1 MDESYLKQYVRQQRE
16 KRTGSPAKIAPVS
29 GRGSGVRSTQPAP
42 TNRDSGSDSGQ
53 NPKIEHSQLAEGRFA
68 RADVQRGIDAQK
80 SVQAT
85 RESGG
90 RVVGAVKNQGE
101 EVVGSI
107 RLLGV
112 KLTTALE
119 ENNSKLL
126 RSIDKLTNAV
136 RFSGGGGGGLFDEPS
151 LDRGRGRDR
160 DRDRGRGRGRKPSKM
175 PGLKIAGG
183 ALVGGVLGH
192 YAGAEGAR
200 MLGFDEDTAETAGT
214 VGSVAGSVLGGV
226 VMTEGGRQVVARAG
240 QAIVRN
246 PGATGAV
253 VAGGYAAYQGAKNV
267 STLTDSGADTA
278 DRIRAGSHL
287 ALSGVGGFIGSRL
300 GGAQGAAYG
309 AAAGDFVADAAESLG
324 SVLNDAISGTTIGDA
339 IQTGIGTGID
349 ALLSPFSADARDR
362 LGKTFG
368 SVADSASA
376 AAAGVVGSVSAFGR
390 QAADVY
396 DSAVSRVG
404 GLTVGA
410 GEAVMAAVGAGSQLF
425 SEGLASSATLFQ
437 EGITSSLTPAI
448 TAAAG
453 MISSS
458 VVNFQN
464 WYAGFGDTFDQLASD
479 LGRNFDEFAD
489 GASMLARSTWAGLK
503 AGAGKVEQAAKEGYN
518 NAQPKPAAAAPAVT
532 TSQTSATPFG
542 SRDKPQAPV
551 ASADTAPV
559 PAAREKPAVKQSVLD
574 KAANVARGVAG
585 AVVSGAAAVP
595 GAAAEVKRVAAPG
608 VQAGLTQMKS
618 GVAGGVGS
626 IAEFFE
632 SGGRGVNT
640 ISTGKGD
647 HGGVSYGKHQLAS
660 KNGSMATFLKSKE
673 AAQFSSQFAGLTPGS
688 KEFNDAYAK
697 LASGENSSD
706 FAKAQKQYIDRTHFE
721 PTKNNV
727 TKSTGIDIANRSKA
741 LNEAVYSTSVQYG
754 ADGGSSLL
762 KKAWKDLGPDADDA
776 TLISKLQD
784 YKQANV
790 DTNFKSSSADMRAGV
805 AKRAGQEKEMLLRVL
820 EAEKTGNSTE
830 KETKN
835 KWVKKQDEAIKQA
848 AGLVPK
854 AGSDSQVAA
863 AAPTAGTVQPTQV
876 AAAAPVKPT
885 PTASATSTP
894 TTETKTKGSFV
905 QPIVPTQVAST
916 QREKTAQEL
925 NPHLF
930 KQTQTTPMSP
940 LRDTALTGSGGSQS
954 VKVAEAAKSYH
965 LSPLARSRSAA
976 GNSQPSAVDSLASAR
991 PTEFEKIRE
1000 KPALTQ
1006 QVEIANF
1013 PEQKDEQ
1020 ASMQQAPAIIAGK
1033 GPPMLD
1039 EIPLI
1044 ISDMGLVLLQ
1054 MGHT

>member
-29 GRGSGVRSTQPAP
+29 GVGSGVRSTQPDP

-136 RFSGGGGGGLFDEPS
+136 RFSGGGGGGLFDGPS
-151 LDRGRGRDR
+151 
-160 DRDRGRGRGRKPSKM
+160 RGRGRGRGGKPSKFGT
-175 PGLKIAGG
+175 GLKIAGG

-226 VMTEGGRQVVARAG
+226 VMTEGGRKGVARAG

-246 PGATGAV
+246 PGAAGAV

-425 SEGLASSATLFQ
+425 SEGLASSASMLQ
-437 EGITSSLTPAI
+437 SGIEASLNPAI

-518 NAQPKPAAAAPAVT
+518 NAQPKPAAAA
-532 TSQTSATPFG
+532 
-542 SRDKPQAPV
+542 
-551 ASADTAPV
+551 
-559 PAAREKPAVKQSVLD
+559 AAPAVKQGVLD

-727 TKSTGIDIANRSKA
+727 TESTGIDIANRSKA

-754 ADGGSSLL
+754 AGGGSSLL

-820 EAEKTGNSTE
+820 EAEKTGSFTE

-863 AAPTAGTVQPTQV
+863 APAAGTVQPTQV

-885 PTASATSTP
+885 TTASATSTP
-894 TTETKTKGSFV
+894 ATETKTKGSFV

>member
-29 GRGSGVRSTQPAP
+29 GMGSGVRSTQPAP

-136 RFSGGGGGGLFDEPS
+136 RFSGGGGGGGLFDEPS
-151 LDRGRGRDR
+151 LDR
-160 DRDRGRGRGRKPSKM
+160 DRDRGRDRGRGRKPSKM

-226 VMTEGGRQVVARAG
+226 VMTEGGRKGVARAG

-246 PGATGAV
+246 PGAAGAV

-278 DRIRAGSHL
+278 DRLRAGSRL

-425 SEGLASSATLFQ
+425 SEGLASSASMLQ
-437 EGITSSLTPAI
+437 SGIEASLNPAI

-464 WYAGFGDTFDQLASD
+464 WYAGFGDTFDKLTES

-518 NAQPKPAAAAPAVT
+518 NAQPKPAAA
-532 TSQTSATPFG
+532 
-542 SRDKPQAPV
+542 
-551 ASADTAPV
+551 
-559 PAAREKPAVKQSVLD
+559 PAVKQGVLD
-574 KAANVARGVAG
+574 KAANVAQGVAG

-608 VQAGLTQMKS
+608 VQAGLAQMKS

-727 TKSTGIDIANRSKA
+727 TESTGIDIANRSKA

-754 ADGGSSLL
+754 AGGGSSLL
-762 KKAWKDLGPDADDA
+762 KKAWKGLGPDADDA

-820 EAEKTGNSTE
+820 EAEKTGNFTE

-876 AAAAPVKPT
+876 VAAAPVKPT
-885 PTASATSTP
+885 TTASATGTP
-894 TTETKTKGSFV
+894 ATETKTKGSFV
-905 QPIVPTQVAST
+905 QPIVPTQMAST

>member
-29 GRGSGVRSTQPAP
+29 GVGSGVRSTQPDP

-136 RFSGGGGGGLFDEPS
+136 RFSGGGGGGLFDGPS
-151 LDRGRGRDR
+151 L
-160 DRDRGRGRGRKPSKM
+160 DRDRGRGRGRGGKPSKFGT
-175 PGLKIAGG
+175 GLKIAGG

-226 VMTEGGRQVVARAG
+226 VMTEGGRKGVARAG

-246 PGATGAV
+246 PGAAGAV

-425 SEGLASSATLFQ
+425 SEGLASSAVLFQ

-518 NAQPKPAAAAPAVT
+518 NAQPKPAAA
-532 TSQTSATPFG
+532 
-542 SRDKPQAPV
+542 
-551 ASADTAPV
+551 

-608 VQAGLTQMKS
+608 VQAGLAQMKS

-727 TKSTGIDIANRSKA
+727 TESTGIDIANRSKA

-754 ADGGSSLL
+754 AGGGSSLL

-820 EAEKTGNSTE
+820 EAEKTGNFTE

-835 KWVKKQDEAIKQA
+835 KWVKQNEAIKQA

-863 AAPTAGTVQPTQV
+863 AAQTAGTVQPTQV

-885 PTASATSTP
+885 PTASATS
-894 TTETKTKGSFV
+894 
-905 QPIVPTQVAST
+905 
-916 QREKTAQEL
+916 
-925 NPHLF
+925 
-930 KQTQTTPMSP
+930 TPMSP

>member
-136 RFSGGGGGGLFDEPS
+136 RFSGGGGGGLFDGPS
-151 LDRGRGRDR
+151 
-160 DRDRGRGRGRKPSKM
+160 RGRGRGRGGKPSKFGT
-175 PGLKIAGG
+175 GLKIAGG

-226 VMTEGGRQVVARAG
+226 VMTEGGRKGVARAG

-246 PGATGAV
+246 PGAAGAV

-287 ALSGVGGFIGSRL
+287 ALSGVGGFIGSRF

-425 SEGLASSATLFQ
+425 SEGLASSAVLFQ

-518 NAQPKPAAAAPAVT
+518 NAQPKPAAAA
-532 TSQTSATPFG
+532 
-542 SRDKPQAPV
+542 
-551 ASADTAPV
+551 
-559 PAAREKPAVKQSVLD
+559 AAPAVKQGVLD

-754 ADGGSSLL
+754 AGGGSSLL

-820 EAEKTGNSTE
+820 EAEKTGSFTE

-835 KWVKKQDEAIKQA
+835 KWVKKQNGAIKQA

-854 AGSDSQVAA
+854 AGSDS
-863 AAPTAGTVQPTQV
+863 
-876 AAAAPVKPT
+876 
-885 PTASATSTP
+885 
-894 TTETKTKGSFV
+894 
-905 QPIVPTQVAST
+905 QVAST

>member
-136 RFSGGGGGGLFDEPS
+136 RFSGGGGGGLFDGPS
-151 LDRGRGRDR
+151 LDRDRG
-160 DRDRGRGRGRKPSKM
+160 RDRGRGRGRKPSKM

-226 VMTEGGRQVVARAG
+226 VMTEGGRKGVARAG

-246 PGATGAV
+246 PGAAGAV

-425 SEGLASSATLFQ
+425 SEGLASSAVLFQ

-518 NAQPKPAAAAPAVT
+518 NAQPKPAAAA
-532 TSQTSATPFG
+532 
-542 SRDKPQAPV
+542 
-551 ASADTAPV
+551 
-559 PAAREKPAVKQSVLD
+559 AAPAVKQSVLD

-754 ADGGSSLL
+754 AGGGSSLL

-790 DTNFKSSSADMRAGV
+790 DTHFKSSEADVRAGV

-820 EAEKTGNSTE
+820 EAEKTGNFTE

-876 AAAAPVKPT
+876 VAAAPVKPT
-885 PTASATSTP
+885 TTASATSTP
-894 TTETKTKGSFV
+894 ATETKTKGSFV

>member
-126 RSIDKLTNAV
+126 FSIDKLTNAV
-136 RFSGGGGGGLFDEPS
+136 RFSGGGGGGGGGLFDGPS
-151 LDRGRGRDR
+151 
-160 DRDRGRGRGRKPSKM
+160 RGRGRGRGRGGKPSKFGT
-175 PGLKIAGG
+175 GLKIAGG

-214 VGSVAGSVLGGV
+214 VGSVAGSVLGGA
-226 VMTEGGRQVVARAG
+226 VMTEGGRKGVARAG

-246 PGATGAV
+246 PGAAGAV

-425 SEGLASSATLFQ
+425 SEGLASSASMLQ
-437 EGITSSLTPAI
+437 SGIEASLNPAI

-464 WYAGFGDTFDQLASD
+464 WYAGFGDTFDKLTES

-518 NAQPKPAAAAPAVT
+518 NAQPKPADAAAAQP
-532 TSQTSATPFG
+532 
-542 SRDKPQAPV
+542 K
-551 ASADTAPV
+551 
-559 PAAREKPAVKQSVLD
+559 PAAAAPAVKQSVLD
-574 KAANVARGVAG
+574 KAANVARGVLG
-585 AVVSGAAAVP
+585 TNP
-595 GAAAEVKRVAAPG
+595 
-608 VQAGLTQMKS
+608 
-618 GVAGGVGS
+618 
-626 IAEFFE
+626 
-632 SGGRGVNT
+632 
-640 ISTGKGD
+640 
-647 HGGVSYGKHQLAS
+647 KHQ
-660 KNGSMATFLKSKE
+660 
-673 AAQFSSQFAGLTPGS
+673 
-688 KEFNDAYAK
+688 
-697 LASGENSSD
+697 
-706 FAKAQKQYIDRTHFE
+706 
-721 PTKNNV
+721 
-727 TKSTGIDIANRSKA
+727 
-741 LNEAVYSTSVQYG
+741 
-754 ADGGSSLL
+754 
-762 KKAWKDLGPDADDA
+762 
-776 TLISKLQD
+776 
-784 YKQANV
+784 
-790 DTNFKSSSADMRAGV
+790 
-805 AKRAGQEKEMLLRVL
+805 
-820 EAEKTGNSTE
+820 
-830 KETKN
+830 
-835 KWVKKQDEAIKQA
+835 
-848 AGLVPK
+848 
-854 AGSDSQVAA
+854 
-863 AAPTAGTVQPTQV
+863 
-876 AAAAPVKPT
+876 
-885 PTASATSTP
+885 
-894 TTETKTKGSFV
+894 
-905 QPIVPTQVAST
+905 
-916 QREKTAQEL
+916 
-925 NPHLF
+925 
-930 KQTQTTPMSP
+930 
-940 LRDTALTGSGGSQS
+940 
-954 VKVAEAAKSYH
+954 
-965 LSPLARSRSAA
+965 
-976 GNSQPSAVDSLASAR
+976 
-991 PTEFEKIRE
+991 
-1000 KPALTQ
+1000 
-1006 QVEIANF
+1006 
-1013 PEQKDEQ
+1013 
-1020 ASMQQAPAIIAGK
+1020 
-1033 GPPMLD
+1033 
-1039 EIPLI
+1039 
-1044 ISDMGLVLLQ
+1044 
-1054 MGHT
+1054 

>member
-29 GRGSGVRSTQPAP
+29 GMGSGVRSTQPAP

-68 RADVQRGIDAQK
+68 RADVQRGIGAQK
-80 SVQAT
+80 PVQAT

-136 RFSGGGGGGLFDEPS
+136 RFSGGGGGLFDGPS
-151 LDRGRGRDR
+151 
-160 DRDRGRGRGRKPSKM
+160 RGRGRGRGGKPSKFGT
-175 PGLKIAGG
+175 GLKIAGG

-226 VMTEGGRQVVARAG
+226 VMTEGGRKGVARAG

-246 PGATGAV
+246 PGAAGAV

-267 STLTDSGADTA
+267 STLTDSDADTA

-287 ALSGVGGFIGSRL
+287 ALSGVGGFIGGRL
-300 GGAQGAAYG
+300 GGAKGAAYG

-437 EGITSSLTPAI
+437 EGITSSLAPTI

-518 NAQPKPAAAAPAVT
+518 NAQPKPAAAPAVT

-660 KNGSMATFLKSKE
+660 KNGSMAAFLKSKE

-754 ADGGSSLL
+754 AGGGSSLL

-820 EAEKTGNSTE
+820 EAEKTGNFTE

-835 KWVKKQDEAIKQA
+835 KWVKKQDEATKQA
-848 AGLVPK
+848 AGLVP
-854 AGSDSQVAA
+854 
-863 AAPTAGTVQPTQV
+863 
-876 AAAAPVKPT
+876 
-885 PTASATSTP
+885 
-894 TTETKTKGSFV
+894 
-905 QPIVPTQVAST
+905 
-916 QREKTAQEL
+916 KTAQEL

-1020 ASMQQAPAIIAGK
+1020 ASMQQGPAIIAGK

>member
-29 GRGSGVRSTQPAP
+29 GVGSGVRSTQPAP

-151 LDRGRGRDR
+151 LDRDRG
-160 DRDRGRGRGRKPSKM
+160 RGRGRGRKPSKM

-226 VMTEGGRQVVARAG
+226 VMTEGGRKGVARAG

-287 ALSGVGGFIGSRL
+287 ALSGVGGFIGSRF

-425 SEGLASSATLFQ
+425 SEGLASSASMLQ
-437 EGITSSLTPAI
+437 SGIEASLNPAI

-464 WYAGFGDTFDQLASD
+464 WYAGFGDTFDKLTES

-503 AGAGKVEQAAKEGYN
+503 AGAGKVEQSAKEGYN
-518 NAQPKPAAAAPAVT
+518 TAQPKPAAAAAAPAVT
-532 TSQTSATPFG
+532 TSQASATPFG
-542 SRDKPQAPV
+542 SSDKPQAPA
-551 ASADTAPV
+551 ASAAADTAPV

-727 TKSTGIDIANRSKA
+727 TESTGIDIANRSKA

-754 ADGGSSLL
+754 AGGGSSLL

-820 EAEKTGNSTE
+820 EAEKTGNFTE

-863 AAPTAGTVQPTQV
+863 APAAGTVQPTQV

-885 PTASATSTP
+885 TTASATSTP
-894 TTETKTKGSFV
+894 ATETKTKGSFV
-905 QPIVPTQVAST
+905 QPIVPTQMAST

>member
-136 RFSGGGGGGLFDEPS
+136 RFSGGGGSGLFDGPS
-151 LDRGRGRDR
+151 
-160 DRDRGRGRGRKPSKM
+160 RGRGRGRGGKPSKFGT
-175 PGLKIAGG
+175 GLKIAGG

-226 VMTEGGRQVVARAG
+226 VMTEGGRKGVARAG

-246 PGATGAV
+246 PGAAGAV

-425 SEGLASSATLFQ
+425 SEGLASSASMLQ
-437 EGITSSLTPAI
+437 SGIEASLNPAI

-518 NAQPKPAAAAPAVT
+518 NAQPKPADA
-532 TSQTSATPFG
+532 ATP
-542 SRDKPQAPV
+542 A
-551 ASADTAPV
+551 

-608 VQAGLTQMKS
+608 VQAGLAQMKS

-754 ADGGSSLL
+754 AGGGSSLL

-820 EAEKTGNSTE
+820 EAEKTGNFTE

-876 AAAAPVKPT
+876 VAAAPVKPT
-885 PTASATSTP
+885 TTASATGTP
-894 TTETKTKGSFV
+894 ATETKTKGSFV
-905 QPIVPTQVAST
+905 QPIVPTQMAST

-1020 ASMQQAPAIIAGK
+1020 ASMQQGPAIIAGK

>member
-136 RFSGGGGGGLFDEPS
+136 RFSGGGGGGLFDGPS
-151 LDRGRGRDR
+151 
-160 DRDRGRGRGRKPSKM
+160 RGRGRGRGRGGKPSKFGT
-175 PGLKIAGG
+175 GLKIAGG

-192 YAGAEGAR
+192 YAGAGGAR

-226 VMTEGGRQVVARAG
+226 VMTEGGRKGVARAG

-246 PGATGAV
+246 PGAAGAV

-287 ALSGVGGFIGSRL
+287 ALSGVGGFIGSRF

-425 SEGLASSATLFQ
+425 SEGLASSAVLFQ

-518 NAQPKPAAAAPAVT
+518 NAQPKPAAA
-532 TSQTSATPFG
+532 
-542 SRDKPQAPV
+542 
-551 ASADTAPV
+551 

-608 VQAGLTQMKS
+608 VQAGMAQMKS

-754 ADGGSSLL
+754 AGGGSSLL

-820 EAEKTGNSTE
+820 EAEKTGNFTE

-854 AGSDSQVAA
+854 AGSDS
-863 AAPTAGTVQPTQV
+863 
-876 AAAAPVKPT
+876 
-885 PTASATSTP
+885 
-894 TTETKTKGSFV
+894 
-905 QPIVPTQVAST
+905 QVAST

>member
-68 RADVQRGIDAQK
+68 RADVQRGIGAQK

-119 ENNSKLL
+119 EHNSKLL

-136 RFSGGGGGGLFDEPS
+136 RFSDGGGGGLFDGPS
-151 LDRGRGRDR
+151 
-160 DRDRGRGRGRKPSKM
+160 RGRGRGRGRGGKLM

-226 VMTEGGRQVVARAG
+226 VMTEGGRKGVARAG

-246 PGATGAV
+246 PGAAGAV

-368 SVADSASA
+368 SVADSAAA

-425 SEGLASSATLFQ
+425 SEGLASSAVLFQ

-503 AGAGKVEQAAKEGYN
+503 AGSGKVEQAAKEGYN
-518 NAQPKPAAAAPAVT
+518 NAQPKPAAAA
-532 TSQTSATPFG
+532 
-542 SRDKPQAPV
+542 
-551 ASADTAPV
+551 
-559 PAAREKPAVKQSVLD
+559 AAPAVKQGVLD

-727 TKSTGIDIANRSKA
+727 TESTGIDIANRSKA

-754 ADGGSSLL
+754 AGGGSSLL
-762 KKAWKDLGPDADDA
+762 KKAWKGLGPDADDA

-820 EAEKTGNSTE
+820 EAEKTGSFTE

-863 AAPTAGTVQPTQV
+863 APAAGTVQ
-876 AAAAPVKPT
+876 
-885 PTASATSTP
+885 
-894 TTETKTKGSFV
+894 
-905 QPIVPTQVAST
+905 PTQVAST

-1020 ASMQQAPAIIAGK
+1020 ASMQQGPAIIAGK

>member
-29 GRGSGVRSTQPAP
+29 GVGSGVRSTQPAP

-151 LDRGRGRDR
+151 LDRGR
-160 DRDRGRGRGRKPSKM
+160 DRGRGRGQGRKPSKM

-226 VMTEGGRQVVARAG
+226 VMTEGGRKGVARAG

-246 PGATGAV
+246 PGAAGAV

-425 SEGLASSATLFQ
+425 SEGLASSAVLFQ

-518 NAQPKPAAAAPAVT
+518 NAQPKPADAAAAQPKPAAAAPAV
-532 TSQTSATPFG
+532 
-542 SRDKPQAPV
+542 
-551 ASADTAPV
+551 
-559 PAAREKPAVKQSVLD
+559 KQSALD

-608 VQAGLTQMKS
+608 VQAGLTQIKS

-727 TKSTGIDIANRSKA
+727 TESTGIDIANRSKA

-754 ADGGSSLL
+754 AGGGSSLL

-820 EAEKTGNSTE
+820 EAEKTGNFTE

-885 PTASATSTP
+885 TTASATSTP
-894 TTETKTKGSFV
+894 ATETKTKGSFV

-1020 ASMQQAPAIIAGK
+1020 ASMQQGPAIIAGK

>member
-151 LDRGRGRDR
+151 LDR
-160 DRDRGRGRGRKPSKM
+160 DRDRGRGRGRGRGGKPSKFGT
-175 PGLKIAGG
+175 GLKIAGG

-226 VMTEGGRQVVARAG
+226 VMTEGGRQVVARVG
-240 QAIVRN
+240 QAAVRN
-246 PGATGAV
+246 PGAAGAV

-518 NAQPKPAAAAPAVT
+518 NAQPKPADAAAVT

-608 VQAGLTQMKS
+608 VQAGMAQMKS

-727 TKSTGIDIANRSKA
+727 TESTGIDIANRSKA

-754 ADGGSSLL
+754 AGGGSSLL

-820 EAEKTGNSTE
+820 EAEKTGNFTE

>member
-29 GRGSGVRSTQPAP
+29 GVGSGVRSTQPAP

-151 LDRGRGRDR
+151 LDRDRG
-160 DRDRGRGRGRKPSKM
+160 RDRGRGRGGKPSKFGT
-175 PGLKIAGG
+175 GLKIAGG

-226 VMTEGGRQVVARAG
+226 VMTEGGRKGVARAG

-246 PGATGAV
+246 PGAAGAV

-287 ALSGVGGFIGSRL
+287 ALSGVGGFIGSRF

-425 SEGLASSATLFQ
+425 SEGLASSASMLQ
-437 EGITSSLTPAI
+437 SGIEASLNPAI

-464 WYAGFGDTFDQLASD
+464 WYAGFGDTFDKLTES

-518 NAQPKPAAAAPAVT
+518 NAQPKPAAA
-532 TSQTSATPFG
+532 
-542 SRDKPQAPV
+542 
-551 ASADTAPV
+551 

-727 TKSTGIDIANRSKA
+727 TESTGIDIANRSKA

-754 ADGGSSLL
+754 AGGGSSLL

-790 DTNFKSSSADMRAGV
+790 DTNFKSSSADVRAGV
-805 AKRAGQEKEMLLRVL
+805 AKRAGPEKEMLLRVL
-820 EAEKTGNSTE
+820 EAEKTGHFTE

-835 KWVKKQDEAIKQA
+835 KWVKQQDEAIKQA

-876 AAAAPVKPT
+876 VAAAPVKPT
-885 PTASATSTP
+885 TTASATGTP
-894 TTETKTKGSFV
+894 ATETKTKGSFV

>member
-1 MDESYLKQYVRQQRE
+1 
-16 KRTGSPAKIAPVS
+16 
-29 GRGSGVRSTQPAP
+29 
-42 TNRDSGSDSGQ
+42 
-53 NPKIEHSQLAEGRFA
+53 
-68 RADVQRGIDAQK
+68 
-80 SVQAT
+80 
-85 RESGG
+85 
-90 RVVGAVKNQGE
+90 
-101 EVVGSI
+101 
-107 RLLGV
+107 
-112 KLTTALE
+112 
-119 ENNSKLL
+119 
-126 RSIDKLTNAV
+126 
-136 RFSGGGGGGLFDEPS
+136 
-151 LDRGRGRDR
+151 
-160 DRDRGRGRGRKPSKM
+160 
-175 PGLKIAGG
+175 
-183 ALVGGVLGH
+183 
-192 YAGAEGAR
+192 

-226 VMTEGGRQVVARAG
+226 VMTEGGRKGVARAG

-246 PGATGAV
+246 PGAAGAV

-425 SEGLASSATLFQ
+425 SEGLASSASMLQ
-437 EGITSSLTPAI
+437 SGIEASLNPAI

-464 WYAGFGDTFDQLASD
+464 WYAGFGDTFDKLTES

-518 NAQPKPAAAAPAVT
+518 NAQPKPAAAA
-532 TSQTSATPFG
+532 
-542 SRDKPQAPV
+542 
-551 ASADTAPV
+551 
-559 PAAREKPAVKQSVLD
+559 AAPAVKQSVLD

-754 ADGGSSLL
+754 AGGGSSLL

-820 EAEKTGNSTE
+820 EAEKTGNFTE

-876 AAAAPVKPT
+876 AAPAAPVKPT
-885 PTASATSTP
+885 QVAAAAPVKPTTAIAATSTP
-894 TTETKTKGSFV
+894 ATETKTKGSFV
-905 QPIVPTQVAST
+905 QPIVPNT

>member
-29 GRGSGVRSTQPAP
+29 GMRSGVRSTQPAP

-53 NPKIEHSQLAEGRFA
+53 NPKIEHSQLAGGRFA

-136 RFSGGGGGGLFDEPS
+136 RFSGGGGGLFDGPS
-151 LDRGRGRDR
+151 LDRDRG
-160 DRDRGRGRGRKPSKM
+160 RDRGRGRGRGGKLM

-226 VMTEGGRQVVARAG
+226 VMTEGGRKGVARAG

-246 PGATGAV
+246 PGAAGAV

-287 ALSGVGGFIGSRL
+287 ALSGVGGFIGGRF
-300 GGAQGAAYG
+300 GGAKGAAYG

-425 SEGLASSATLFQ
+425 SEGLASSAVLFQ

-503 AGAGKVEQAAKEGYN
+503 AGAGKVDQAAKEGYN
-518 NAQPKPAAAAPAVT
+518 NAQPKPAAAA
-532 TSQTSATPFG
+532 
-542 SRDKPQAPV
+542 
-551 ASADTAPV
+551 
-559 PAAREKPAVKQSVLD
+559 AAPAVKQGVLD

-697 LASGENSSD
+697 LASGESSSD

-727 TKSTGIDIANRSKA
+727 TESTGIDIANRSKA

-754 ADGGSSLL
+754 AGGGSSLL

-790 DTNFKSSSADMRAGV
+790 DTNFKSSSADIRAGV

-820 EAEKTGNSTE
+820 EAEKTGNFTE

-885 PTASATSTP
+885 TTASATSTP
-894 TTETKTKGSFV
+894 ATETKTKGSFV

-1020 ASMQQAPAIIAGK
+1020 ASMQQGPAIIAGK

>member
-29 GRGSGVRSTQPAP
+29 GVGSGVRSTQPAP

-136 RFSGGGGGGLFDEPS
+136 RFSGGGGGLFEGPS
-151 LDRGRGRDR
+151 R
-160 DRDRGRGRGRKPSKM
+160 DRDRGRGRGRGGKPSKFGT
-175 PGLKIAGG
+175 GLKIAGG

-226 VMTEGGRQVVARAG
+226 VMTEGGRKGVARAG

-246 PGATGAV
+246 PGAAGAV

-437 EGITSSLTPAI
+437 EGITSSLSPAI

-518 NAQPKPAAAAPAVT
+518 NAQPKPATAAAQEKPAVT
-532 TSQTSATPFG
+532 TSQASATPFG
-542 SRDKPQAPV
+542 SRDKPQA
-551 ASADTAPV
+551 ASAETSPV
-559 PAAREKPAVKQSVLD
+559 PAAQEKPVKQNVLD

-727 TKSTGIDIANRSKA
+727 TESTGIDIANRSKA

-754 ADGGSSLL
+754 AGGGSSLL

-776 TLISKLQD
+776 TLISRLQD

-820 EAEKTGNSTE
+820 EAEKTGNFTE

-885 PTASATSTP
+885 TTASATSTP
-894 TTETKTKGSFV
+894 ATETKTKGSFV

>member
-136 RFSGGGGGGLFDEPS
+136 RFSDGGGGGLFDGPS
-151 LDRGRGRDR
+151 LDRGRGR
-160 DRDRGRGRGRKPSKM
+160 GRGRGGKFGT
-175 PGLKIAGG
+175 GLKIAGG

-226 VMTEGGRQVVARAG
+226 VMTEGGRKGVARAG

-246 PGATGAV
+246 PGAAGAV

-287 ALSGVGGFIGSRL
+287 ALSGVGGFIGGRF
-300 GGAQGAAYG
+300 GGAKGAAYG

-362 LGKTFG
+362 LGKTFS

-425 SEGLASSATLFQ
+425 SEGLASSAVLFQ

-503 AGAGKVEQAAKEGYN
+503 AGAGKVDQAAKEGYN
-518 NAQPKPAAAAPAVT
+518 NAQPKPAAAA
-532 TSQTSATPFG
+532 
-542 SRDKPQAPV
+542 
-551 ASADTAPV
+551 
-559 PAAREKPAVKQSVLD
+559 AAPAVKQGVLD

-697 LASGENSSD
+697 LASGESSSD

-754 ADGGSSLL
+754 AGGGSSLL

-820 EAEKTGNSTE
+820 EAEKTGSFTE

-863 AAPTAGTVQPTQV
+863 APAAGTVQPTQV

-885 PTASATSTP
+885 TTASATSTP
-894 TTETKTKGSFV
+894 ATETKTKGSFV

-1020 ASMQQAPAIIAGK
+1020 ASMQQAPAVIAGK

>member
-16 KRTGSPAKIAPVS
+16 KRTGSPAKISPVS
-29 GRGSGVRSTQPAP
+29 GIGSGVRSTQPAP

-68 RADVQRGIDAQK
+68 QADVQRGIDAQK

-112 KLTTALE
+112 KLTTALD

-151 LDRGRGRDR
+151 LDRG
-160 DRDRGRGRGRKPSKM
+160 RDRGRGRGRKPSKM

-214 VGSVAGSVLGGV
+214 VGSVTGSVLGGA
-226 VMTEGGRQVVARAG
+226 VMTEGGRQVVARVG
-240 QAIVRN
+240 QAAVRN

-425 SEGLASSATLFQ
+425 SEGLASSASMLQ
-437 EGITSSLTPAI
+437 SGIEASLNPAI

-518 NAQPKPAAAAPAVT
+518 NAQPKPAAAAAAPAVT

-551 ASADTAPV
+551 ASAETAPV

-608 VQAGLTQMKS
+608 VQVGLAQMKS

-727 TKSTGIDIANRSKA
+727 TESTGIDIANRSKA

-754 ADGGSSLL
+754 AGGGSSLL

-820 EAEKTGNSTE
+820 EAEKTGNFTE

-876 AAAAPVKPT
+876 VAAAAPVKPT
-885 PTASATSTP
+885 TTASATGTP
-894 TTETKTKGSFV
+894 ATETKTKGSFV
-905 QPIVPTQVAST
+905 QPIVPTQMAST

-1020 ASMQQAPAIIAGK
+1020 ASMQQAPAIISGK

>member
-136 RFSGGGGGGLFDEPS
+136 RFSGGGGGLFDGPS
-151 LDRGRGRDR
+151 LDRG
-160 DRDRGRGRGRKPSKM
+160 RDRGRGRGRKPSKM

-226 VMTEGGRQVVARAG
+226 VMTEGGRKGVARAG

-246 PGATGAV
+246 PGAAGAV

-309 AAAGDFVADAAESLG
+309 AAAGDFVADTAESLG

-425 SEGLASSATLFQ
+425 SEGLASSAVLFQ

-518 NAQPKPAAAAPAVT
+518 NAQPKPAAAAAAPAVT

-727 TKSTGIDIANRSKA
+727 TESTGIDIANRSKA

-754 ADGGSSLL
+754 AGGGSSLL

-820 EAEKTGNSTE
+820 EAEKTGSSTE

-863 AAPTAGTVQPTQV
+863 APAAGTVQ
-876 AAAAPVKPT
+876 
-885 PTASATSTP
+885 
-894 TTETKTKGSFV
+894 
-905 QPIVPTQVAST
+905 PTQVAST

>member
-126 RSIDKLTNAV
+126 LSIDKLTNAV
-136 RFSGGGGGGLFDEPS
+136 RFSGGGGGGLFDGPS
-151 LDRGRGRDR
+151 
-160 DRDRGRGRGRKPSKM
+160 RGRGRGRGRGGKPSKFGT
-175 PGLKIAGG
+175 GLKIAGG

-226 VMTEGGRQVVARAG
+226 VMTEGGRKGVARAG

-246 PGATGAV
+246 PGAAGAV

-425 SEGLASSATLFQ
+425 SEGLASSAVLFQ

-518 NAQPKPAAAAPAVT
+518 NAQPKPAAA
-532 TSQTSATPFG
+532 
-542 SRDKPQAPV
+542 
-551 ASADTAPV
+551 

-727 TKSTGIDIANRSKA
+727 TESTGIDIANRSKA

-754 ADGGSSLL
+754 AGGGSSLL

-820 EAEKTGNSTE
+820 EAEKTGSSTE

-863 AAPTAGTVQPTQV
+863 APAAGTVQPTQV

-885 PTASATSTP
+885 TTASATSTP
-894 TTETKTKGSFV
+894 ATETKTKGSFV

>member
-136 RFSGGGGGGLFDEPS
+136 RFSGGGGGGLFDGPS
-151 LDRGRGRDR
+151 L
-160 DRDRGRGRGRKPSKM
+160 DRDRGRGRGGKPSKFGT
-175 PGLKIAGG
+175 GLKIAGG

-226 VMTEGGRQVVARAG
+226 VMTEGGRKGVARAG

-246 PGATGAV
+246 PGAAGAV

-425 SEGLASSATLFQ
+425 SEGLASSAVLFQ

-518 NAQPKPAAAAPAVT
+518 NAQPKPAAAA
-532 TSQTSATPFG
+532 
-542 SRDKPQAPV
+542 
-551 ASADTAPV
+551 
-559 PAAREKPAVKQSVLD
+559 AAPAVKQGVLD

-608 VQAGLTQMKS
+608 VQAGLAQMKS

-754 ADGGSSLL
+754 AGGGSSLL

-820 EAEKTGNSTE
+820 EAEKTGNFTE

-835 KWVKKQDEAIKQA
+835 KWVKKQDEALKQA

-863 AAPTAGTVQPTQV
+863 APAAGTVQ
-876 AAAAPVKPT
+876 
-885 PTASATSTP
+885 
-894 TTETKTKGSFV
+894 
-905 QPIVPTQVAST
+905 PTQVAST

-1020 ASMQQAPAIIAGK
+1020 ASMQQGPAIIAGK

>member
-136 RFSGGGGGGLFDEPS
+136 RFSGGGGGGLFDGPS
-151 LDRGRGRDR
+151 
-160 DRDRGRGRGRKPSKM
+160 RGRGRGRGRGGKPSKFGT
-175 PGLKIAGG
+175 GLKIAGG

-226 VMTEGGRQVVARAG
+226 VMTEGGRKGVARAG

-246 PGATGAV
+246 PGAAGAV

-425 SEGLASSATLFQ
+425 SEGLASSAVLFQ

-518 NAQPKPAAAAPAVT
+518 NAQPKPAAAA
-532 TSQTSATPFG
+532 
-542 SRDKPQAPV
+542 
-551 ASADTAPV
+551 
-559 PAAREKPAVKQSVLD
+559 AAPAVKQSVLD

-727 TKSTGIDIANRSKA
+727 TESTGIDIANRSKA

-754 ADGGSSLL
+754 AGGGSSLL

-820 EAEKTGNSTE
+820 EAEKTGSSTE

-863 AAPTAGTVQPTQV
+863 APAAGTVQ
-876 AAAAPVKPT
+876 
-885 PTASATSTP
+885 
-894 TTETKTKGSFV
+894 
-905 QPIVPTQVAST
+905 PTQVAST

>member
-29 GRGSGVRSTQPAP
+29 GVGSGVRSTQPAP

-53 NPKIEHSQLAEGRFA
+53 NPKIEHSQLAGGRFA

-136 RFSGGGGGGLFDEPS
+136 RFSGGGGGLFEGPS
-151 LDRGRGRDR
+151 
-160 DRDRGRGRGRKPSKM
+160 RGRGRGRGRGGKPSKFGT
-175 PGLKIAGG
+175 GLKIAGG

-226 VMTEGGRQVVARAG
+226 VMTEGGRKGVARAG

-246 PGATGAV
+246 PGAAGAV

-425 SEGLASSATLFQ
+425 SEGLASSASMLQ
-437 EGITSSLTPAI
+437 SGIEASLNPAI

-464 WYAGFGDTFDQLASD
+464 WYAGFGDTFDKLTES

-518 NAQPKPAAAAPAVT
+518 NAQPKPADAAAAQP
-532 TSQTSATPFG
+532 
-542 SRDKPQAPV
+542 K
-551 ASADTAPV
+551 
-559 PAAREKPAVKQSVLD
+559 PAAAAPAVKQSVLD
-574 KAANVARGVAG
+574 KAADVARGVAG

-608 VQAGLTQMKS
+608 VQAGLAQMKS

-754 ADGGSSLL
+754 AGGGSSLL

-820 EAEKTGNSTE
+820 EAEKTGNFTE

-835 KWVKKQDEAIKQA
+835 KWVKKQNEAIKQA

-876 AAAAPVKPT
+876 VAAAPVKPT
-885 PTASATSTP
+885 TTASATSTP
-894 TTETKTKGSFV
+894 ATETKTKGSFV
-905 QPIVPTQVAST
+905 QPIVPTQMAST

>member
-136 RFSGGGGGGLFDEPS
+136 RFSGGGGGGLFDGPS
-151 LDRGRGRDR
+151 
-160 DRDRGRGRGRKPSKM
+160 RGRGRGRGRGGKPSKFGT
-175 PGLKIAGG
+175 GLKIAGG

-226 VMTEGGRQVVARAG
+226 VMTEGGRKGVARAG

-246 PGATGAV
+246 PGAAGAV

-425 SEGLASSATLFQ
+425 SEGLASSAVLFQ

-518 NAQPKPAAAAPAVT
+518 NAQPKPAAA
-532 TSQTSATPFG
+532 
-542 SRDKPQAPV
+542 
-551 ASADTAPV
+551 

-727 TKSTGIDIANRSKA
+727 TESTGIDIANRSKA

-754 ADGGSSLL
+754 AGGGSSLL

-820 EAEKTGNSTE
+820 EAEKTGSFTE

-863 AAPTAGTVQPTQV
+863 APAAGTVQPTQV

-885 PTASATSTP
+885 TTASATSTP
-894 TTETKTKGSFV
+894 ATETKTKGSFV
-905 QPIVPTQVAST
+905 QPIVPTQMAST

-1020 ASMQQAPAIIAGK
+1020 ASMQQGPAIIAGK

>member
-29 GRGSGVRSTQPAP
+29 GRGSGVRSAQPAP

-126 RSIDKLTNAV
+126 LSIDKLTNAV
-136 RFSGGGGGGLFDEPS
+136 RFSGGGGGGLFDGPS
-151 LDRGRGRDR
+151 LDRGRGR
-160 DRDRGRGRGRKPSKM
+160 GRGGKPSKFGT
-175 PGLKIAGG
+175 GLKIAGG

-226 VMTEGGRQVVARAG
+226 VMTEGGRKGVARAG

-246 PGATGAV
+246 PGAAGAV

-267 STLTDSGADTA
+267 STLTDSEADTA

-425 SEGLASSATLFQ
+425 SEGLASSAVLFQ

-489 GASMLARSTWAGLK
+489 GASLLARSTWAGLK

-518 NAQPKPAAAAPAVT
+518 NAQPKPAAAAA
-532 TSQTSATPFG
+532 A
-542 SRDKPQAPV
+542 
-551 ASADTAPV
+551 
-559 PAAREKPAVKQSVLD
+559 PAAREKPAVKQSALD

-608 VQAGLTQMKS
+608 VQAGLTQIKS

-697 LASGENSSD
+697 LASGESSSD

-754 ADGGSSLL
+754 AGGGSSLL

-820 EAEKTGNSTE
+820 EAEKTGSFTE
-830 KETKN
+830 KEAKN

-863 AAPTAGTVQPTQV
+863 APAAGTVQPTQV

-1020 ASMQQAPAIIAGK
+1020 ASMQQGPAIIAGK

>member
-68 RADVQRGIDAQK
+68 KADVQRGIDAQK

-151 LDRGRGRDR
+151 LDRDRGRD
-160 DRDRGRGRGRKPSKM
+160 RGRKPSKM

-226 VMTEGGRQVVARAG
+226 VMTEGGRKGVARAG

-246 PGATGAV
+246 PGAAGAV

-425 SEGLASSATLFQ
+425 SEGLASSAVLFQ

-453 MISSS
+453 MISNS

-518 NAQPKPAAAAPAVT
+518 NAQPKPAAAA
-532 TSQTSATPFG
+532 
-542 SRDKPQAPV
+542 
-551 ASADTAPV
+551 
-559 PAAREKPAVKQSVLD
+559 AAPAVKQGVLD

-727 TKSTGIDIANRSKA
+727 TESTGIDIANRSKA

-754 ADGGSSLL
+754 AGGGSSLL

-820 EAEKTGNSTE
+820 EAEKTGNFTE

-835 KWVKKQDEAIKQA
+835 KWVKKQNEAIKQA

-854 AGSDSQVAA
+854 AGSDS
-863 AAPTAGTVQPTQV
+863 
-876 AAAAPVKPT
+876 
-885 PTASATSTP
+885 
-894 TTETKTKGSFV
+894 
-905 QPIVPTQVAST
+905 QVAST

>member
-136 RFSGGGGGGLFDEPS
+136 RFSDGGGGGLFDGPS
-151 LDRGRGRDR
+151 
-160 DRDRGRGRGRKPSKM
+160 RGRGRGRGRGGKPSKFGT
-175 PGLKIAGG
+175 GLKIAGG
-183 ALVGGVLGH
+183 ALVGGGLGH

-226 VMTEGGRQVVARAG
+226 VMTEGGRKGVARAG

-246 PGATGAV
+246 PGAAGAV

-267 STLTDSGADTA
+267 STLTDSDADTS

-425 SEGLASSATLFQ
+425 SEGLASSAVLFQ

-518 NAQPKPAAAAPAVT
+518 NAQPKPAAAA
-532 TSQTSATPFG
+532 
-542 SRDKPQAPV
+542 
-551 ASADTAPV
+551 
-559 PAAREKPAVKQSVLD
+559 AAPAVKQGVLD
-574 KAANVARGVAG
+574 KTANVARGVAG

-754 ADGGSSLL
+754 AGGGSSLL

-820 EAEKTGNSTE
+820 EAEKTGSFTE

-835 KWVKKQDEAIKQA
+835 KWVKKQDEALKQA

-863 AAPTAGTVQPTQV
+863 APAAGTVQ
-876 AAAAPVKPT
+876 
-885 PTASATSTP
+885 
-894 TTETKTKGSFV
+894 
-905 QPIVPTQVAST
+905 PTQVAST

>member
-136 RFSGGGGGGLFDEPS
+136 RFSGGAGGGLFDGPS
-151 LDRGRGRDR
+151 
-160 DRDRGRGRGRKPSKM
+160 RGRGRGRGGKPSKFGT
-175 PGLKIAGG
+175 GLKIAGG

-226 VMTEGGRQVVARAG
+226 VMTEGGRKGVARAG

-246 PGATGAV
+246 PGAAGAV

-425 SEGLASSATLFQ
+425 SEGLASSAVLFQ

-503 AGAGKVEQAAKEGYN
+503 AGAGKVDQAAKEGYN
-518 NAQPKPAAAAPAVT
+518 NAQPKPAAAA
-532 TSQTSATPFG
+532 
-542 SRDKPQAPV
+542 
-551 ASADTAPV
+551 
-559 PAAREKPAVKQSVLD
+559 AAPAVKQGVLD

-727 TKSTGIDIANRSKA
+727 TESTGIDIANRSKA

-754 ADGGSSLL
+754 AGGGSSLL

-820 EAEKTGNSTE
+820 EAEKTGNFTE

-835 KWVKKQDEAIKQA
+835 KWVKKQNEAIKQA

-876 AAAAPVKPT
+876 VAAAPVKPT
-885 PTASATSTP
+885 TTASATGTP
-894 TTETKTKGSFV
+894 ATETKTKGSFV

>member
-29 GRGSGVRSTQPAP
+29 GMRSGVRSTQPAP

-136 RFSGGGGGGLFDEPS
+136 RFSGGVGGGLFDGPS
-151 LDRGRGRDR
+151 
-160 DRDRGRGRGRKPSKM
+160 RGRGRGRGGKPSKFGT
-175 PGLKIAGG
+175 GLKIAGG

-192 YAGAEGAR
+192 YAGAAGAR
-200 MLGFDEDTAETAGT
+200 MLGFDEDTAETAGA

-226 VMTEGGRQVVARAG
+226 VMTEGGRKGVARAG

-246 PGATGAV
+246 PGAAGAV

-267 STLTDSGADTA
+267 STLMDSDADTA

-425 SEGLASSATLFQ
+425 SEGLASSAVLFQ

-518 NAQPKPAAAAPAVT
+518 NAQPKPAAAA
-532 TSQTSATPFG
+532 
-542 SRDKPQAPV
+542 
-551 ASADTAPV
+551 
-559 PAAREKPAVKQSVLD
+559 AAPAVKQGVLD

-754 ADGGSSLL
+754 AGGGSSLL
-762 KKAWKDLGPDADDA
+762 KKAWKGLGPDADDA

-835 KWVKKQDEAIKQA
+835 KWVKKQNEAIKQA

-876 AAAAPVKPT
+876 VAAAPVKPT
-885 PTASATSTP
+885 TTASATGTP
-894 TTETKTKGSFV
+894 ATETKTKGSFV
-905 QPIVPTQVAST
+905 QPIVPTQMAST

-1020 ASMQQAPAIIAGK
+1020 ASMQQGPAIIAGK

>member
-29 GRGSGVRSTQPAP
+29 GVGSGVRSTQPDP

-151 LDRGRGRDR
+151 LDRDRG
-160 DRDRGRGRGRKPSKM
+160 RDRGRGRGRGRGGKPSKFGT
-175 PGLKIAGG
+175 GLKIAGG

-192 YAGAEGAR
+192 YAGAGGAR

-214 VGSVAGSVLGGV
+214 VGSVAGSVLGGA
-226 VMTEGGRQVVARAG
+226 VMTEGGRKGVARAG

-246 PGATGAV
+246 PGAAGAV

-425 SEGLASSATLFQ
+425 SEGLASSASMLQ
-437 EGITSSLTPAI
+437 SGIEASLNPAI

-518 NAQPKPAAAAPAVT
+518 NAQPKPAAAAPAV
-532 TSQTSATPFG
+532 
-542 SRDKPQAPV
+542 
-551 ASADTAPV
+551 
-559 PAAREKPAVKQSVLD
+559 KQSVLD

-608 VQAGLTQMKS
+608 VQAGMAQMKS

-727 TKSTGIDIANRSKA
+727 TESTGIDIANRSKA

-754 ADGGSSLL
+754 AGGGSSLL

-820 EAEKTGNSTE
+820 EAEKTGNFTE

-863 AAPTAGTVQPTQV
+863 AAPAAPVKPTQV

-885 PTASATSTP
+885 QVAAAAPVKPTTTASATGTP
-894 TTETKTKGSFV
+894 ATETKTKGSFV
-905 QPIVPTQVAST
+905 QPIVPTQMAST

>member
-90 RVVGAVKNQGE
+90 RVVGAIKNQGE

-136 RFSGGGGGGLFDEPS
+136 RFSGGGGGGLFDGPS
-151 LDRGRGRDR
+151 
-160 DRDRGRGRGRKPSKM
+160 RGRGRGRGGKPSKFGT
-175 PGLKIAGG
+175 GLKIAGG

-226 VMTEGGRQVVARAG
+226 VMTEGGRKGVARAG

-246 PGATGAV
+246 PGAAGAV

-425 SEGLASSATLFQ
+425 SEGLASSAVLFQ

-518 NAQPKPAAAAPAVT
+518 NAQPKPAAAA
-532 TSQTSATPFG
+532 
-542 SRDKPQAPV
+542 
-551 ASADTAPV
+551 
-559 PAAREKPAVKQSVLD
+559 AAPAVKQGVLD

-727 TKSTGIDIANRSKA
+727 TESTGIDIANRSKA

-754 ADGGSSLL
+754 AGGGSSLL

-820 EAEKTGNSTE
+820 EAEKTGNFTE

-835 KWVKKQDEAIKQA
+835 KWVKKQDGAIKQA

-863 AAPTAGTVQPTQV
+863 APAAGTVQPTQV

-885 PTASATSTP
+885 TTASATSTP

-1020 ASMQQAPAIIAGK
+1020 ASMQQGPAIIAGK

>member
-1 MDESYLKQYVRQQRE
+1 M
-16 KRTGSPAKIAPVS
+16 
-29 GRGSGVRSTQPAP
+29 
-42 TNRDSGSDSGQ
+42 
-53 NPKIEHSQLAEGRFA
+53 
-68 RADVQRGIDAQK
+68 
-80 SVQAT
+80 
-85 RESGG
+85 
-90 RVVGAVKNQGE
+90 
-101 EVVGSI
+101 
-107 RLLGV
+107 
-112 KLTTALE
+112 
-119 ENNSKLL
+119 
-126 RSIDKLTNAV
+126 
-136 RFSGGGGGGLFDEPS
+136 
-151 LDRGRGRDR
+151 
-160 DRDRGRGRGRKPSKM
+160 
-175 PGLKIAGG
+175 
-183 ALVGGVLGH
+183 
-192 YAGAEGAR
+192 
-200 MLGFDEDTAETAGT
+200 
-214 VGSVAGSVLGGV
+214 
-226 VMTEGGRQVVARAG
+226 
-240 QAIVRN
+240 
-246 PGATGAV
+246 
-253 VAGGYAAYQGAKNV
+253 
-267 STLTDSGADTA
+267 
-278 DRIRAGSHL
+278 
-287 ALSGVGGFIGSRL
+287 
-300 GGAQGAAYG
+300 
-309 AAAGDFVADAAESLG
+309 
-324 SVLNDAISGTTIGDA
+324 
-339 IQTGIGTGID
+339 
-349 ALLSPFSADARDR
+349 
-362 LGKTFG
+362 
-368 SVADSASA
+368 
-376 AAAGVVGSVSAFGR
+376 
-390 QAADVY
+390 
-396 DSAVSRVG
+396 
-404 GLTVGA
+404 
-410 GEAVMAAVGAGSQLF
+410 
-425 SEGLASSATLFQ
+425 
-437 EGITSSLTPAI
+437 
-448 TAAAG
+448 
-453 MISSS
+453 
-458 VVNFQN
+458 
-464 WYAGFGDTFDQLASD
+464 
-479 LGRNFDEFAD
+479 
-489 GASMLARSTWAGLK
+489 
-503 AGAGKVEQAAKEGYN
+503 
-518 NAQPKPAAAAPAVT
+518 
-532 TSQTSATPFG
+532 
-542 SRDKPQAPV
+542 
-551 ASADTAPV
+551 
-559 PAAREKPAVKQSVLD
+559 
-574 KAANVARGVAG
+574 
-585 AVVSGAAAVP
+585 SGAAAVP

-727 TKSTGIDIANRSKA
+727 TESTGIDIANRSKA

-754 ADGGSSLL
+754 AGGGSSLL

-820 EAEKTGNSTE
+820 EAEKTGNFTE

-835 KWVKKQDEAIKQA
+835 KWVKKQNEAIKQA

-876 AAAAPVKPT
+876 AAAAPVK
-885 PTASATSTP
+885 
-894 TTETKTKGSFV
+894 
-905 QPIVPTQVAST
+905 
-916 QREKTAQEL
+916 
-925 NPHLF
+925 
-930 KQTQTTPMSP
+930 PMSP

-1020 ASMQQAPAIIAGK
+1020 ASMQQGPAIIAGK